1 MSVAETIRRIRSAL
15 LRRGNSAADADD
27 LIQDAFLRLE
37 IYKATRTVEH
47 PDRFLVRTALNL
59 SVDAARRR
67 GRSPFVDLDLEN
79 LQIADNAPRADE
91 VLIARQRLKRLEA
104 GFAAL
109 DGKTRSM
116 LLAQKLEGLT
126 MADLAR
132 RHGVSVSAVEKRVA
146 RGVLT
151 LMKWMEGA

>member
-1 MSVAETIRRIRSAL
+1 MSVADTIRRIRGVL

-37 IYKATRTVEH
+37 IYRAAKPVEH

-59 SVDAARRR
+59 SIDAARRR
-67 GRSPFVDLDLEN
+67 QRSPIVDVDPETLEVV
-79 LQIADNAPRADE
+79 DKTPRADE
-91 VLIARQRLKRLEA
+91 VLVARERLERLEA

-116 LLAQKLEGLT
+116 LLAQKLGGLT
-126 MADLAR
+126 MAELAR
-132 RHGVSVSAVEKRVA
+132 RHGVSVSAVEKRIA
-146 RGVLT
+146 RGIVF

>member
-1 MSVAETIRRIRSAL
+1 MSVAETIRRIRGVL
-15 LRRGNSAADADD
+15 LRRGTSSTDADD

-47 PDRFLVRTALNL
+47 PDRFLVRTAVNL
-59 SVDAARRR
+59 SIDAGRRR
-67 GRSPFVDLDLEN
+67 QRSPIVDIDIEN
-79 LQIADNAPRADE
+79 LEIADNTPRADE
-91 VLIARQRLKRLEA
+91 VLVARERLRRLEA

-126 MADLAR
+126 MAELAR

-146 RGVLT
+146 RGILF
-151 LMKWMEGA
+151 LMKWMQGA